1 MLRAIM
7 NFPVSMVSKTFLR
20 DYPDHASKGVSLQ
33 NVAFVLITQL
43 VQCVKTMIMTV
54 MMMVVVVEAS
64 QPPNH

>member
-7 NFPVSMVSKTFLR
+7 NFPVSMVSKQFVVFNISR
-20 DYPDHASKGVSLQ
+20 SRVSLQ

-43 VQCVKTMIMTV
+43 VQCVKTMMMTV

-64 QPPNH
+64 QPPKH

>member
-43 VQCVKTMIMTV
+43 VQCVKTTTMTV

-64 QPPNH
+64 QPPKH

>member
-7 NFPVSMVSKTFLR
+7 NFPVSMVSKQFVVFNISR
-20 DYPDHASKGVSLQ
+20 SRVSLQ
-33 NVAFVLITQL
+33 NSAFVLITQL

-64 QPPNH
+64 QPPKH